1 MDVHDSP
8 GTTNDSK
15 DQDLALLPSST
26 RFKRA
31 PPLSSDAKQYDT
43 VRKMTHLQEQPT
55 TDRKH
60 PESIEQESQPI
71 FEISSFE
78 GRPNYSESI
87 CSTPL
92 R

>member
-15 DQDLALLPSST
+15 DQDYSLLHSST

-31 PPLSSDAKQYDT
+31 SPIPTEAKQYDT

-55 TDRKH
+55 IDRKQL
-60 PESIEQESQPI
+60 ESIDPESQPI

-78 GRPNYSESI
+78 GRPNYS
-87 CSTPL
+87 
-92 R
+92 